1 MRLATRRLTVIF
13 FATAAL
19 LGVAMYLTYNLSRYA
34 ARSQDDVLR
43 TYEALRATRAV
54 LVLVQDAETGQRG
67 YILTRQGDYLKPY
80 NDALAALPGAIAE
93 MKAQASVNDYQS
105 AKAAE
110 LESAIRAELD
120 ELDKSIGVARTE
132 GFDAARAL
140 VLTDA
145 GKRAMDRIRTQV
157 DELLA
162 AQRAE
167 LTRRIATT
175 DQAETETLLVA
186 TVGGLIAL
194 IALVTASLSLA
205 RNYRRLR
212 RAEIALSEKTV
223 VLQATLDNVRDGIAV
238 FGRDLS
244 LVASNERFF
253 RMFEIPSGARRER
266 RKLTELSTGD
276 GRALDVLLSP
286 PPSGAAAGAYT
297 DSSGGTLFQIA
308 HAGRDIEVYRNAMP
322 DGGLIVACADI
333 TRRTRA
339 EAMVRQTQKMEAI
352 GHLTGGVAHDF
363 NNLLQV
369 IRTNLDLLA
378 GDVAGN
384 ARAEERLANA
394 LTGTVR
400 GARLTQQ
407 LLAFARRQ
415 PLAPVVINLGRLV
428 GDMTDMLRRTLGETV
443 EIETI
448 VGGGLW
454 NTLVD
459 PSQVENAV
467 LNLAINAR
475 DAMPKGGKLTIELA
489 NSFLDEAYAA
499 EHSEVT
505 PGQYVMLAVTDT
517 GTGMTPEVMAH
528 AFEPFYTTK
537 GEGQGT
543 GLGLSMVFG
552 FVKQSDGHAKIYSE
566 PGQGTTVK
574 LYLPRS
580 RRPEERATARP
591 LARAAGGS
599 ETILV
604 VEDDA
609 AVRRATVEILGDLGY
624 RVLEAEDGES
634 AFARLAEHGPVDLL
648 FTDVVMPGTMSSRE
662 LARQAQARYPGLA
675 VLFTS
680 GYTENAI
687 IHHGRLDDDVLLIS
701 KPYGKDEL
709 AHKVRSAL
717 ATARRATP
725 ASRGDGAD
733 RRAAPAAPIRLERAA
748 AARPGALTV
757 LLVEDEPLIR
767 LATIDQLEELGHRA
781 IGTATA
787 KEALRVLEERDDV
800 DVLLTD
806 LGLPGMN
813 GGELAVEARRRKP
826 ALHVVIASGRTS
838 PVDGSLAALTDAIH
852 LNKPYL
858 VEELRRALAGA
869 SRP

>member
-1 MRLATRRLTVIF
+1 M
-13 FATAAL
+13 FAA
-19 LGVAMYLTYNLSRYA
+19 YNLSRYA

-43 TYEALRATRAV
+43 AYDALRATRAV

-67 YILTRQGDYLKPY
+67 YILTHQGDYLKPY
-80 NDALAALPGAIAE
+80 NDALAAIPDAVAAL
-93 MKAQASVNDYQS
+93 KAQAAGNDYQA
-105 AKAAE
+105 AKVAE
-110 LESAIRAELD
+110 LGSAIRDKLD
-120 ELDKSIGVARTE
+120 ELDKSITVARTE

-145 GKRAMDRIRTQV
+145 GKQAMDRIRALI
-157 DELLA
+157 DDLLA

-167 LTRRIATT
+167 LTRRIAAT
-175 DQAETETLLVA
+175 DEAEYETLLVA
-186 TVGGLIAL
+186 TIGGLVAL
-194 IALVTASLSLA
+194 IALVTASVNLA
-205 RNYRRLR
+205 RSYRRLR

-253 RMFEIPSGARRER
+253 CMFEIPSGARRER
-266 RKLTELSTGD
+266 RKIAELSTGD

-286 PPSGAAAGAYT
+286 PPAGAAAGAYT
-297 DSSGGTLFQIA
+297 DGGGALFQIA

-339 EAMVRQTQKMEAI
+339 EAILRQTQKMEAI

-725 ASRGDGAD
+725 ASRGDGVD